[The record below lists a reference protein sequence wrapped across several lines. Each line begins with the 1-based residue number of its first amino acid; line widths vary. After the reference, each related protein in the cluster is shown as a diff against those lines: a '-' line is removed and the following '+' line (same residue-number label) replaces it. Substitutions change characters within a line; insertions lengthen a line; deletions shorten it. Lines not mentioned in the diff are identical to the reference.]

1 MANETCF
8 AVIRPTDT
16 TATTFNIRNGPG
28 TGYAVLFAAP
38 VSQAIL
44 TILEVKRDEGGTS
57 TNSKV
62 HQWFNVR
69 FPDNRTGWIRD
80 DGVAIYGD
88 CAAYGYGLVAF
99 SAFALTRSESS
110 QPTDPNPTPPP
121 TDIKRIQKAAYA
133 ITGAFEGS
141 GYAAFN
147 NYDAGIVSY
156 GLFQFTLASSSLETV
171 LRRYWALST
180 GRVAD
185 SLKAYEQAVVRKD
198 QALRSDERF
207 KNLLIKA
214 AEEKEM
220 REAQN
225 AVATEKYWDAVYVGY
240 VQPRE
245 LKLPLTLALLFD
257 MGINFGPNHSF
268 VRLAEQQLGVPSRS
282 KPGQNGI
289 TEEQLTKRVA
299 ELRRDSHYKQA
310 AAQNLP
316 GLRVRGDFWLSLC
329 TRGDWNLQGDNNGNV
344 NVNGRIVQVRN
355 P

>member
-16 TATTFNIRNGPG
+16 TATTFNVRAGAG
-28 TGYAVLFAAP
+28 TGYAVLFATP
-38 VSQAIL
+38 VNQTVL
-44 TILEVKRDEGGTS
+44 PVLNVKRDEGGTA
-57 TNSKV
+57 TNGKV
-62 HQWFNVR
+62 HQWFNLR
-69 FPDNRTGWIRD
+69 FPDNRTGWVRD

-88 CAAYGYGLVAF
+88 CANQGYGLVAF
-99 SAFALTRSESS
+99 SAFALTRTEN
-110 QPTDPNPTPPP
+110 QTPIPPP
-121 TDIKRIQKAAYA
+121 PPPGDLERIKRAAYA
-133 ITGAFEGS
+133 VTGAFEGS
-141 GYAAFN
+141 GYAAYN

-156 GLFQFTLASSSLETV
+156 GIFQFTLASSSLESV
-171 LRRYWALST
+171 LRRYWLLSN

-185 SLKAYEQAVVRKD
+185 SLKVYEQPVMRKD
-198 QALRSDERF
+198 PALRNDERF

-220 REAQN
+220 RDAQN
-225 AVATEKYWDAVYVGY
+225 AIATEKYWDAVYVGY
-240 VQPRE
+240 VQARE

-268 VRLAEQQLGVPSRS
+268 VRTAEQQLGVPPRS

-289 TEEQLTKRVA
+289 TEQQLTTRVA
-299 ELRRDSHYKQA
+299 ELRRQSHYNQA

-316 GLRVRGDFWLSLC
+316 GLRVRGDFWLNLC
-329 TRGDWNLQGDNNGNV
+329 NRGDWNLQGETNGTV